1 MNHLMRLQDG
11 YSTNSAGKIDK
22 NLVRSVT
29 MITGDPDM
37 QTDDRDSARSSV
49 PLLRDRVERVLFAQ
63 DSFQGQIIELVV
75 GLLIFVICALFVWES
90 LEISAA
96 THRILSMVEWAI
108 TLVFLIEYLVRLWA
122 RRFSVR
128 YIFSPMAII
137 DLLACLPLFWPGSHM
152 QFVRLLRMFRV
163 LRLFRLAQSRN
174 FFFGQITDDHLL
186 VLRIMF
192 TVFCLVFITGGM
204 VYEAEHAANPA
215 FGTLFDG
222 LYFALVSLTTVGF
235 GDLTPVSWQ
244 GRLITMGMILAGVLI
259 IPWQLTS
266 LARQIVRADK
276 KKNVTC
282 TRCGLQE
289 HDPDASHCK
298 ACGEVVYQEYTG

>member
-1 MNHLMRLQDG
+1 MQ
-11 YSTNSAGKIDK
+11 
-22 NLVRSVT
+22 
-29 MITGDPDM
+29 TGD
-37 QTDDRDSARSSV
+37 RHSAPSSGSV
-49 PLLRDRVERVLFAQ
+49 LRERVERILFAQ
-63 DSFQGQIIELVV
+63 DSFSGKIIELVV
-75 GLLIFVICALFVWES
+75 GLLIVVICALFVWDS
-90 LEISAA
+90 LAVSDT
-96 THRILSMVEWAI
+96 THKMLGRVEWAI
-108 TLVFLIEYLVRLWA
+108 TLLFLIEYLVRLWA
-122 RRFSVR
+122 RRFSWR
-128 YIFSPMAII
+128 YILSPMAII
-137 DLLACLPLFWPGSHM
+137 DLLACLPLFWTGSHV
-152 QFVRLLRMFRV
+152 QFMRLLRMFRV

-204 VYEAEHAANPA
+204 VYEAEHVANPA
-215 FGTLFDG
+215 FGNMFDG

-235 GDLTPVSWQ
+235 GDLAPVSWQ
-244 GRLITMGMILAGVLI
+244 GRLITMGMILAGVLV

-266 LARQIVRADK
+266 LARQIVRTKD

-298 ACGEVVYQEYTG
+298 ACGEVIYQEYAG

>member
-1 MNHLMRLQDG
+1 MIAGDSEMEPVDRQ
-11 YSTNSAGKIDK
+11 SAG
-22 NLVRSVT
+22 NSTL
-29 MITGDPDM
+29 
-37 QTDDRDSARSSV
+37 
-49 PLLRDRVERVLFAQ
+49 PLRERVERTLFAQ
-63 DSFQGQIIELVV
+63 DSFEGQIVELVV
-75 GLLIFVICALFVWES
+75 GVLIILICALFVWES
-90 LEISAA
+90 LDVSPAM
-96 THRILSMVEWAI
+96 HRILGRVEWAI
-108 TLVFLIEYLVRLWA
+108 TLVFLIEYMVRLWA
-122 RRFSVR
+122 RRLSLR
-128 YIFSPMAII
+128 YILSPMAII
-137 DLLACLPLFWPGSHM
+137 DFLACLPLFWPGSHM
-152 QFVRLLRMFRV
+152 QFVRLLRMFRI

-204 VYEAEHAANPA
+204 VYEAEHAMNPA
-215 FGTLFDG
+215 FANLFDG

-235 GDLTPVSWQ
+235 GDLAPVSWQ

-298 ACGEVVYQEYTG
+298 ACGEVVYQEYAG